1 MWTRVICRSILTSQ
15 LKELDNEMNILLEKG
30 FEPIKMSQAPEN
42 GVSKVCVLLTK
53 IGIFPE

>member
-1 MWTRVICRSILTSQ
+1 MKAKVICRSTLVSQ
-15 LKELDNEMNILLEKG
+15 LKELDVEMNILLEKG